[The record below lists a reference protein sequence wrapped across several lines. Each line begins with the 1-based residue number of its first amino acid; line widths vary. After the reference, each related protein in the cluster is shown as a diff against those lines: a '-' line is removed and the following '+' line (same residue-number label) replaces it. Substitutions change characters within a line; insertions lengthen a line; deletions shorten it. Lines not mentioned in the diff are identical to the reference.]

1 MHLNTPEFVIAAFGI
16 RGRLLSDGLIRLLR
30 HAVIRLHSSDHTEPV
45 TDTSATSHLLRKPDS
60 SPTDVESSL
69 RARVFGCTRSPF
81 RGTIEDMTDI
91 SPAEV
96 PTVTLNSGR
105 TIPQLGYGTF
115 QIQPADTTDAVLAA
129 LEAGYRHI
137 DTAQMYGNEAE
148 VGQAVAQSGI
158 NRSDLFITS
167 KLNNN
172 NHLPDDA
179 RRSVDESLDKLD
191 IDYLDLFLIHWPL
204 PTRYDGDFV
213 STWKTME
220 EFAADGRSRS
230 IGVSNFQVPHLQRL
244 LDETGTAPAV
254 DQVEVHPRHAN
265 GAVREFCREHG
276 IAVEAW
282 APLAQGA
289 LLGDGTVRT
298 VAERVGRTPAQVVL
312 RWHIQRGD
320 IVFPKSMNP
329 ERMREN
335 FAVFDFELD
344 GDEMVELAG
353 LDRGEDG
360 RVGPHP
366 DTMDYV

>member
-1 MHLNTPEFVIAAFGI
+1 
-16 RGRLLSDGLIRLLR
+16 
-30 HAVIRLHSSDHTEPV
+30 
-45 TDTSATSHLLRKPDS
+45 
-60 SPTDVESSL
+60 
-69 RARVFGCTRSPF
+69 
-81 RGTIEDMTDI
+81 
-91 SPAEV
+91 
-96 PTVTLNSGR
+96 
-105 TIPQLGYGTF
+105 
-115 QIQPADTTDAVLAA
+115 
-129 LEAGYRHI
+129 
-137 DTAQMYGNEAE
+137 GNEAE

-167 KLNNN
+167 KLNNG

-179 RRSVDESLDKLD
+179 RRSLDESLGKLGT
-191 IDYLDLFLIHWPL
+191 DYLDLFLIHWPL
-204 PTRYDGDFV
+204 PTRYGGDFV

-220 EFAADGRSRS
+220 EFADDGRVRS

-244 LDETGTAPAV
+244 LDETSTAPAV

-265 GAVREFCREHG
+265 GTVREFCREQG

-289 LLGDGTVRT
+289 LLDDDMVRT
-298 VAERVGRTPAQVVL
+298 VADRVGRTPAQVIL

-335 FAVFDFELD
+335 FAVFDFELG
-344 GDEMVELAG
+344 GDEMVEIAG

-366 DTMDYV
+366 DTMDYVG